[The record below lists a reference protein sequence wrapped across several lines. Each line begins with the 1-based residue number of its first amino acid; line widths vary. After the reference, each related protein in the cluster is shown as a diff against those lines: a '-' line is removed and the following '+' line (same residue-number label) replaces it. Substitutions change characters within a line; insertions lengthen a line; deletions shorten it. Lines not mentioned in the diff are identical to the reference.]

1 MVQINEKT
9 EDHWTSD
16 ILQDEGRF
24 LKVIKRTIN
33 INIEV
38 LIVGSRVIIALIIL
52 VINIIVYT
60 PLHNT
65 QLYYATRLSRDMK
78 PIQRN
83 VYF

>member
-65 QLYYATRLSRDMK
+65 QLYYATRLSRDM
-78 PIQRN
+78 
-83 VYF
+83 